1 MLYLSIRVGMSFM
14 FYDWLVFAECIF
26 LSIYFTRV
34 GTHGGGI
41 FFFFTF
47 LCFIIAVTAI
57 SLISV
62 IIEYE

>member
-1 MLYLSIRVGMSFM
+1 MLYLRIRVGLSFM

-41 FFFFTF
+41 FFF
-47 LCFIIAVTAI
+47 LLSCVL
-57 SLISV
+57 SLQLQPSV
-62 IIEYE
+62 